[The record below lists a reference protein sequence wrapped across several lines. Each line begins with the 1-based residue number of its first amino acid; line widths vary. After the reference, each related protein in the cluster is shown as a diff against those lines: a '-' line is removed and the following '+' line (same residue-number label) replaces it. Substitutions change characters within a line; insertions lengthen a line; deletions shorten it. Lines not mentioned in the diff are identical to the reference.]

1 VFGLSGPQESDK
13 RRDHWNDDQRQDHER
28 KIVLDP
34 LQVAKQEPRHH
45 ENHSPQNT
53 AQGVVRAERN
63 QAHVANAGHKGS
75 DGSDDGEKTAQG
87 HRPSAPALE
96 KLMRLV
102 QVFGP
107 NPRFLSR
114 PRCQNPIAETAA
126 NKPIQGVAGQCGHCK
141 KKKKQAHGLALG
153 GGKGAA
159 GKQQRIAGQE
169 GEDHDACLD
178 EDDEED
184 QRPRH
189 PAPVLKDRRHAS
201 VQMEHNIDQI
211 EIHIPIGG
219 ETSPCGQAKGILLY
233 AKCRSLHTGPMS
245 LRVRLLAS
253 FALVLLIPLVTLG
266 LLAPLV
272 YSRSF
277 EEEINGHTR
286 QMIDQVSRRID
297 DLVADLN
304 ASMTYFQ
311 TGAQAK
317 AFFLG
322 GNPHSWAGLADDL
335 ERFRIGRSDTI
346 GGIALIS
353 SDNRFLGVGLH
364 PVTRAPLTSEG
375 WYQLA
380 VRSSGEVRLFSRP
393 IGRNLR
399 SDLGLGADDV
409 VAVVR
414 AGEGGLI
421 LFDLKVSQIER
432 IFRGL
437 ILGPSGFLFIVD
449 ADGNIVYSPVNS
461 LVYRILPAW
470 LPGEAGLAVHRFGD
484 NDYQLQSRVSRATGW
499 RTIGVFSLPEALKE
513 AETLRLYALVSGLAA
528 LVLAFFS
535 SLLLTAGFVQPILTL
550 RSLMKRA
557 ENGDLNVHFSA
568 QGHDEVGQLGA
579 GFNTMIE
586 EIRHLIEEV
595 AEVQQAKREA
605 ELQVLQEQIK
615 PHFLYNT
622 LDTIHW
628 MAQEHGARDITAVVA
643 ALTKLFRIGLSRG
656 LENIALSEEIEHV
669 KSYLI
674 IQKVRYEDK
683 FEYRFDVPEGLGGAR
698 VLRLIL
704 QPLVENAI
712 YHGLKPKR
720 GPGTI
725 VISAVREG
733 DVLLLAVEDDGVG
746 LEPAH
751 RERFNDALSQG
762 TVPGEGAGYG
772 VFNGNER
779 LRLSFGLHYG
789 LRFVER
795 EGGGTR
801 VEVRHPWIEGQGGE
815 DALDS
820 FNRG

>member
-1 VFGLSGPQESDK
+1 
-13 RRDHWNDDQRQDHER
+13 
-28 KIVLDP
+28 
-34 LQVAKQEPRHH
+34 
-45 ENHSPQNT
+45 
-53 AQGVVRAERN
+53 
-63 QAHVANAGHKGS
+63 
-75 DGSDDGEKTAQG
+75 
-87 HRPSAPALE
+87 
-96 KLMRLV
+96 
-102 QVFGP
+102 
-107 NPRFLSR
+107 
-114 PRCQNPIAETAA
+114 
-126 NKPIQGVAGQCGHCK
+126 
-141 KKKKQAHGLALG
+141 
-153 GGKGAA
+153 
-159 GKQQRIAGQE
+159 
-169 GEDHDACLD
+169 
-178 EDDEED
+178 
-184 QRPRH
+184 
-189 PAPVLKDRRHAS
+189 
-201 VQMEHNIDQI
+201 
-211 EIHIPIGG
+211 
-219 ETSPCGQAKGILLY
+219 
-233 AKCRSLHTGPMS
+233 MS

-297 DLVADLN
+297 DLVADLD
-304 ASMTYFQ
+304 ASMSYFQ
-311 TGAQAK
+311 TGPQAR
-317 AFFLG
+317 AFFEG
-322 GNPHSWAGLADDL
+322 GNPRGWNGLVADL
-335 ERFRIGRSDTI
+335 EHFQQVRSDEVA
-346 GGIALIS
+346 GIALVS

-364 PVTRAPLTSEG
+364 PVTRAPLTNESWFQQAARDPG
-375 WYQLA
+375 Q
-380 VRSSGEVRLFSRP
+380 VRLFSRP

-414 AGEGGLI
+414 AENGGVV

-437 ILGPSGFLFIVD
+437 SLGPSGFLFIVD
-449 ADGNIVYSPVNS
+449 NEGSIVYSPVNS
-461 LVYRILPAW
+461 LVYRILPEW
-470 LPGEAGLAVHRFGD
+470 LPGEAGLAVHRFGGT
-484 NDYQLQSRVSRATGW
+484 DYQLQSRWSRATGW
-499 RTIGVFSLPEALKE
+499 RTIGVFSLPEALRE

-528 LVLAFFS
+528 LILAFFS
-535 SLLLTAGFVQPILTL
+535 SLLLTSGFVQPILTL

-568 QGHDEVGQLGA
+568 RGHDEVGQLGA

-628 MAQEHGARDITAVVA
+628 MAQEHGARDITAVVS

-656 LENIALSEEIEHV
+656 QENIALAEEIEHV
-669 KSYLI
+669 KSYLF
-674 IQKVRYEDK
+674 IQKVRYEEK
-683 FEYRFDVPEGLGGAR
+683 FDYRIAVPHDLLEAR

-720 GPGTI
+720 GPG
-725 VISAVREG
+725 VITVSASREA
-733 DVLLLAVEDDGVG
+733 DILILAVEDDGVG
-746 LEPAH
+746 LDSTQ
-751 RERFNDALSQG
+751 RKRFNDALAQG
-762 TVPGEGAGYG
+762 TLPEEGAGYG

-789 LRFVER
+789 LRFVEPLA
-795 EGGGTR
+795 GGTR
-801 VEVRHPWIEGQGGE
+801 VEVRHPWIEGKGGE
-815 DALDS
+815 DAMDS
-820 FNRG
+820 FDRR